1 MEEKSFLYYLVQGI
15 VRILEGL
22 LSVGGIAGLIAIIIT
37 IAMCKRYMIDGDQQ
51 FPEIM
56 KYALTTILGFY
67 FGAGISRAA
76 KARHQSDNSN

>member
-1 MEEKSFLYYLVQGI
+1 MQNSFLNDLVQGI
-15 VRILEGL
+15 VRIFHGL

-37 IAMCKRYMIDGDQQ
+37 VAMCKRYMVDGDQQ

-67 FGAGISRAA
+67 FGTNVSRGNSQAPAG
-76 KARHQSDNSN
+76 